1 MADRVVPAEAPRTAI
16 SVNIAGRTLGILLAV
31 AAAVWLAGRL
41 SHLLLLLL
49 FAVLLATA
57 IDAPVTWLQ
66 RRGLPRPA
74 GILLH
79 FLLLLALLGVVVLVL
94 IPLVASEARLLR
106 TEAPAYA
113 DQLEAWIGT
122 VNPSAA
128 GSFSFDRIAAE
139 ASGNLGGVATRL
151 TAVGVEIGRTL
162 LYAFVTLVLAFFLA
176 ADPGV
181 GKGLVA
187 RLAPPSQQ
195 ARIDAMAATT
205 RLRIGAWARGQ
216 VTIALLFGL
225 AMGVGL
231 ELLDVPY
238 AVSLGVAAGVLELL
252 PYVGGAIT
260 VVLATL
266 TALSVGVPQAIGVVV
281 LYLILV
287 NLESHVLAPLLF
299 GKAIGLPPV
308 AILVALLAGVDLL
321 GIAGALL
328 AIPLTVILWVV
339 ADELLPRREV
349 GSTAAPSS
357 PDPTPDPIVV
367 ASSAATGGT

>member
-1 MADRVVPAEAPRTAI
+1 MAEGSRPAV
-16 SVNIAGRTLGILLAV
+16 SVNIAGRTLGVLLAAV
-31 AAAVWLAGRL
+31 AAVWLAGRL
-41 SHLLLLLL
+41 SHLLLIIL

-66 RRGLPRPA
+66 RRGIPRPL

-79 FLLLLALLGVVVLVL
+79 DLLLVALLAVVVLVL
-94 IPLVASEARLLR
+94 VPLVASEARLLR
-106 TEAPAYA
+106 DEAPRYA
-113 DQLEAWIGT
+113 NQLEAWVAT
-122 VNPSAA
+122 VNPNAA
-128 GSFSFDRIAAE
+128 EGFSFDRVAAE
-139 ASGNLGGVATRL
+139 AGGHLGTLAGRL
-151 TAVGVEIGRTL
+151 TEVGLEIGRTL
-162 LYAFVTLVLAFFLA
+162 LYAFITLVLAFFLA

-195 ARIDAMAATT
+195 ARIESMAATT

-216 VTIALLFGL
+216 VAIALLFGL
-225 AMGVGL
+225 AMGAGL
-231 ELLDVPY
+231 ALLGVPY
-238 AVSLGVAAGVLELL
+238 AVSLGLVAGVLELL

-287 NLESHVLAPLLF
+287 NLESHVLAPWLF

-328 AIPLTVILWVV
+328 AVPLTVILWVV
-339 ADELLPRREV
+339 ADELLPRRDAATRTSV
-349 GSTAAPSS
+349 APPVPTAEPV
-357 PDPTPDPIVV
+357 VV
-367 ASSAATGGT
+367 APLVAPGRE

>member
-1 MADRVVPAEAPRTAI
+1 VGDRAMPAESARAAI
-16 SVNIAGRTLGILLAV
+16 SVNIAARTLGILLAV
-31 AAAVWLAGRL
+31 VAAVWLAGRL
-41 SHLLLLLL
+41 SHLLLILL

-57 IDAPVTWLQ
+57 IDAPVSWLQ
-66 RRGLPRPA
+66 RRGVPRPF

-79 FLLLLALLGVVVLVL
+79 YLLLLALLGVVVLVL

-113 DQLEAWIGT
+113 AQLEAWIGT
-122 VNPSAA
+122 VNPNAA
-128 GSFSFDRIAAE
+128 GSFSFDRIATE
-139 ASGNLGGVATRL
+139 AGGNLGSVATRL
-151 TAVGVEIGRTL
+151 TPVGVEIGQTL

-195 ARIDAMAATT
+195 TRIEAMAATT

-225 AMGVGL
+225 AMGLGL
-231 ELLDVPY
+231 ELLGVPY
-238 AVSLGVAAGVLELL
+238 AVSLGVVAGVLELL

-321 GIAGALL
+321 GVVGALL

-349 GSTAAPSS
+349 GAAAPTS
-357 PDPTPDPIVV
+357 PSEPPPEPRIV
-367 ASSAATGGT
+367 APAAVPERT

>member
-1 MADRVVPAEAPRTAI
+1 MGDRAVPAEPTRSI
-16 SVNIAGRTLGILLAV
+16 VSVNIAGRTLGVLLAV
-31 AAAVWLAGRL
+31 VAAVWLAGRL
-41 SHLLLLLL
+41 SHLLLILL

-57 IDAPVTWLQ
+57 IDAPVSWLQ
-66 RRGLPRPA
+66 KRGVPRPL

-79 FLLLLALLGVVVLVL
+79 YLLLVALLGVVVLVL

-106 TEAPAYA
+106 VEAPGYA
-113 DQLEAWIGT
+113 NQLEAWIAG
-122 VNPSAA
+122 VNPGAA
-128 GSFSFDRIAAE
+128 ASFSFDRIAAE
-139 ASGNLGGVATRL
+139 ASGNLGSLASRL
-151 TAVGVEIGRTL
+151 TEFGVEIGRTV
-162 LYAFVTLVLAFFLA
+162 LYAFITLVLAFFLA

-187 RLAPPSQQ
+187 RLAPPTQQ

-216 VTIALLFGL
+216 VAIALLFGL
-225 AMGVGL
+225 AMGLGL
-231 ELLDVPY
+231 ELLGVPY

-260 VVLATL
+260 VVLAAL
-266 TALSVGVPQAIGVVV
+266 TALSVGVPHAIGVVV

-328 AIPLTVILWVV
+328 AVPLTVILWVV

-349 GSTAAPSS
+349 VAPPSTLP
-357 PDPTPDPIVV
+357 PDRTPEPLVV
-367 ASSAATGGT
+367 ASSAAPGRT